1 MTFHKLVR
9 WQLKL
14 LLDQK
19 STKTIELV
27 VVCFIISGVAA
38 GSSVAGRIGIFVT
51 KVWRLLGNK
60 NIHLGDILM
69 IIILKIT

>member
-27 VVCFIISGVAA
+27 VFCFIISGVAA
-38 GSSVAGRIGIFVT
+38 GSSVAGRIGIFV